1 MNSTVSGHRP
11 IWQETEA
18 GPPGKPTKA
27 CAPCRVRKVKCD
39 ATVKGLPCNGCEVRH
54 LEKLY
59 FLALTS
65 LRTERTLPPRKGA
78 RANTRDREN
87 NGSLPP
93 DYSTDSRQS
102 SVEAHDES
110 ARAESYSHCQPTPDS
125 LDCQGFRQAQ
135 TELHYLNILKDAVD
149 DTASNRPDVDLS
161 VASTSPVQEETL
173 ASQIRLLHRPPQLDD
188 VHREF
193 LAKKGVF
200 DLPPQPCLDSL
211 LKTYFDYIYP
221 YGPVIDPVEFLR
233 TYQSGHYSLFL
244 LYSMLAPA
252 TLYAPVDILY
262 GCGFSDRSSAQAS
275 FVAKATLLHDFQVE
289 TNLLPLLQG
298 SIILGMVVLD
308 YPTDKDFY
316 YWFYN
321 STRLAAKLDIHKAS
335 AREDRAGRCSKLY
348 RRIWWVLYCRDIF
361 LHMYSGTRSL
371 RIIGNDPGLKPITKH
386 DWREPGE
393 VPREFQS
400 MLLPISSR
408 QKSYFMAVCELAQI
422 VGRLVSAVADDQG
435 MDPQQVIRPL
445 ATWRM
450 TLADKMQMQ
459 DPSTEGDIYY
469 ADLLG
474 SSYRFESTI
483 CRSIRHAWQSRDT
496 DRYEWAKARLRAA
509 ILELDAIARRIS
521 INGTIQKFPVS
532 FMTAIPTLLALHIES
547 ALDTSETDL
556 IRSMSRI
563 SIGQTMLVLN
573 ELREIPVI
581 KRAMPIF
588 EVVLAKKNLYP
599 TSFGPA
605 DSVPQIDDRQ
615 NEPDLPRPQMGA
627 FVPQDVQGDCTFYL
641 GDFIDF
647 DVLDRWEVGQLDSP
661 AIF

>member
-1 MNSTVSGHRP
+1 M
-11 IWQETEA
+11 
-18 GPPGKPTKA
+18 
-27 CAPCRVRKVKCD
+27 
-39 ATVKGLPCNGCEVRH
+39 
-54 LEKLY
+54 
-59 FLALTS
+59 
-65 LRTERTLPPRKGA
+65 
-78 RANTRDREN
+78 
-87 NGSLPP
+87 
-93 DYSTDSRQS
+93 
-102 SVEAHDES
+102 
-110 ARAESYSHCQPTPDS
+110 
-125 LDCQGFRQAQ
+125 
-135 TELHYLNILKDAVD
+135 
-149 DTASNRPDVDLS
+149 
-161 VASTSPVQEETL
+161 
-173 ASQIRLLHRPPQLDD
+173 
-188 VHREF
+188 
-193 LAKKGVF
+193 
-200 DLPPQPCLDSL
+200 
-211 LKTYFDYIYP
+211 
-221 YGPVIDPVEFLR
+221 
-233 TYQSGHYSLFL
+233 
-244 LYSMLAPA
+244 
-252 TLYAPVDILY
+252 
-262 GCGFSDRSSAQAS
+262 
-275 FVAKATLLHDFQVE
+275 
-289 TNLLPLLQG
+289 
-298 SIILGMVVLD
+298 
-308 YPTDKDFY
+308 
-316 YWFYN
+316 
-321 STRLAAKLDIHKAS
+321 
-335 AREDRAGRCSKLY
+335 
-348 RRIWWVLYCRDIF
+348 
-361 LHMYSGTRSL
+361 
-371 RIIGNDPGLKPITKH
+371 
-386 DWREPGE
+386 
-393 VPREFQS
+393 
-400 MLLPISSR
+400 
-408 QKSYFMAVCELAQI
+408 
-422 VGRLVSAVADDQG
+422 
-435 MDPQQVIRPL
+435 IRPL
-445 ATWRM
+445 DTWRM

-521 INGTIQKFPVS
+521 VNGTIQKFPVS
-532 FMTAIPTLLALHIES
+532 LSVFNSFFFFLLLQSSNSLSSMTAIPTLLALHIES

>member
-1 MNSTVSGHRP
+1 M
-11 IWQETEA
+11 
-18 GPPGKPTKA
+18 
-27 CAPCRVRKVKCD
+27 
-39 ATVKGLPCNGCEVRH
+39 
-54 LEKLY
+54 EKLY

-87 NGSLPP
+87 NGPPPP

-125 LDCQGFRQAQ
+125 LDSQGFRQAQ

-200 DLPPQPCLDSL
+200 DLPPQPCLYVFTPGGLSVADDHRDSL

-221 YGPVIDPVEFLR
+221 YVPVIDPVEFLR
-233 TYQSGHYSLFL
+233 TYRSGHYSLFL

-321 STRLAAKLDIHKAS
+321 STRLAAKLDIHKA
-335 AREDRAGRCSKLY
+335 
-348 RRIWWVLYCRDIF
+348 
-361 LHMYSGTRSL
+361 
-371 RIIGNDPGLKPITKH
+371 
-386 DWREPGE
+386 
-393 VPREFQS
+393 
-400 MLLPISSR
+400 
-408 QKSYFMAVCELAQI
+408 
-422 VGRLVSAVADDQG
+422 
-435 MDPQQVIRPL
+435 
-445 ATWRM
+445 
-450 TLADKMQMQ
+450 
-459 DPSTEGDIYY
+459 
-469 ADLLG
+469 
-474 SSYRFESTI
+474 
-483 CRSIRHAWQSRDT
+483 
-496 DRYEWAKARLRAA
+496 
-509 ILELDAIARRIS
+509 
-521 INGTIQKFPVS
+521 
-532 FMTAIPTLLALHIES
+532 
-547 ALDTSETDL
+547 
-556 IRSMSRI
+556 
-563 SIGQTMLVLN
+563 
-573 ELREIPVI
+573 
-581 KRAMPIF
+581 
-588 EVVLAKKNLYP
+588 
-599 TSFGPA
+599 
-605 DSVPQIDDRQ
+605 
-615 NEPDLPRPQMGA
+615 
-627 FVPQDVQGDCTFYL
+627 
-641 GDFIDF
+641 
-647 DVLDRWEVGQLDSP
+647 
-661 AIF
+661 